1 MTTREAL
8 QSIYDRRGVLT
19 PQTVVAEAQAARTN
33 AGKYLRGFLE
43 WDDAVAGPLYREL
56 QAAKLI
62 REQKVVYR
70 EATPTEKARYVRTWH
85 SVRSPE
91 GSAYE
96 PVGEVLEDPFK
107 RQLVLREM
115 ERDWRT
121 LKRRWEHMQEFA
133 QMVLKDIDA
142 A

>member
-8 QSIYDRRGVLT
+8 QDIYDRRGTLT
-19 PQTVVAEAQAARTN
+19 PETVVAEAEAGRTN
-33 AGKYLRGFLE
+33 AGKHLRGHLE
-43 WDDAVAGPLYREL
+43 WDDAVAGPLYRAL

-62 REQKVVYR
+62 REQKIVYR
-70 EATPTEKARYVRTWH
+70 EATPQEKARHVRAFH
-85 SVRSPE
+85 SVRGPE
-91 GSAYE
+91 GNSYE

-115 ERDWRT
+115 EREWRA
-121 LKRRWEHMQEFA
+121 LKRRWEHLEEFA
-133 QMVLKDIDA
+133 QMVRQDVDA